1 MANMGLYVYGF
12 VRTAEAP
19 DLGPIGLIH
28 DGSPARVHAI
38 SVGPVAAVV
47 SNFDAR
53 GRVTP
58 LRRNLDPHER
68 VIREAMRCT
77 TILPAAFGHVA
88 RDAQQ
93 VATLLRRHG
102 PALLRELGRLE
113 AKVEMS
119 VRVAWDVENIFS
131 HLVDR
136 HPELAE
142 LRDRIFTK
150 GRQADAN
157 DKIELGRLFEE
168 RREAG
173 RADVVQR
180 VVDSLRPLAS
190 DVHVSRVHGEK
201 AAADVA
207 FLIARDDMQ
216 SFRDRVIEIA
226 ADWPSEYAFQCSGP
240 WAPFNFVQID
250 LENGHVD
257 RRGAA

>member
-1 MANMGLYVYGF
+1 MASTGLYIYGF
-12 VRTAEAP
+12 VRTADAP
-19 DLGPIGLIH
+19 DLGPIGLIYE
-28 DGSPARVHAI
+28 GSPARVYTVSA
-38 SVGPVAAVV
+38 GPVAAVV

-68 VIREAMRCT
+68 VIREAMRIT

-93 VATLLRRHG
+93 VATMLRRHG
-102 PALLRELGRLE
+102 PSLTRELVRLA

-131 HLVDR
+131 HLVDQ

-142 LRDRIFTK
+142 LRDRIFANGK
-150 GRQADAN
+150 QANSN

-180 VVDSLRPLAS
+180 VVDSLRPIAV

-207 FLIARDDMQ
+207 FLVARDDMQ
-216 SFRDRVIEIA
+216 AFRQRVLDIA
-226 ADWPSEYAFQCSGP
+226 SDWPAEYAFQCSGP

-250 LENGHVD
+250 LENGRVGE
-257 RRGAA
+257 RGAA